1 MALVAS
7 MMTEQGLLA
16 GCSSKADPPST
27 KSATAVSAQAA
38 SSSSSAVDAVDQ
50 CIRTIVGVGQDRC
63 HRAGAGAKVIS
74 ECAPMYGDA
83 SCREGFTRAGTA
95 EMSPADRIQSFVEP
109 CVAAYCPRLP
119 APRPSICALTPE
131 AVRSMPMREKSSAWS
146 ELNMTIVAQE
156 HGTEAAIKLA
166 QAPSEKDE
174 RTHVD
179 VSTTGD
185 RIDVTVHGATGFD
198 TRHLDTPESERA
210 FQSDLQSPKTPS
222 AVVLEP
228 SKSTTPAR

>member
-1 MALVAS
+1 
-7 MMTEQGLLA
+7 
-16 GCSSKADPPST
+16 
-27 KSATAVSAQAA
+27 
-38 SSSSSAVDAVDQ
+38 
-50 CIRTIVGVGQDRC
+50 
-63 HRAGAGAKVIS
+63 
-74 ECAPMYGDA
+74 
-83 SCREGFTRAGTA
+83 
-95 EMSPADRIQSFVEP
+95 
-109 CVAAYCPRLP
+109 
-119 APRPSICALTPE
+119 
-131 AVRSMPMREKSSAWS
+131 MPMREKSSAWS

-228 SKSTTPAR
+228 SKSTTPATVARIITLVKAAGVTTVDTEEPCPEEASPP